1 MMKAVLALVLAMAA
15 IACAST
21 GVDVIRH
28 TPGFN
33 GYYGYAPYY
42 HGYGNGYF
50 GYDGLGLGP
59 YNYYGRYGLGYGGYG
74 LGYRGYLGGLG
85 YYGYF

>member
-28 TPGFN
+28 TPGYDGFY
-33 GYYGYAPYY
+33 GLYGYTPYY
-42 HGYGNGYF
+42 LDTERDLF
-50 GYDGLGLGP
+50 RLMDLVSDLTTTWEDMV
-59 YNYYGRYGLGYGGYG
+59 
-74 LGYRGYLGGLG
+74 
-85 YYGYF
+85 

>member
-1 MMKAVLALVLAMAA
+1 MTKAVLALVLAMAA

-28 TPGFN
+28 TPGYDGFY
-33 GYYGYAPYY
+33 GLYGYAPYY
-42 HGYGNGYF
+42 YGYGNGYF
-50 GYDGLGLGP
+50 GYDGLGFGP
-59 YNYYGRYGLGYGGYG
+59 YNYFGRYGLGYSGYG

-85 YYGYF
+85 YF